1 MFTITD
7 ANVKALGASLTE
19 LVLVFI
25 SRACLCSMHW
35 CIINTARRAA
45 FGHGLVRCTLL
56 FSYLTIHSDHCA
68 FRCDLKLR
76 TSTKLLEPS
85 DDSTLGLSLK
95 LDFNPPDLGRDL
107 LTFLLPFFFMIM
119 TFWMKCI

>member
-1 MFTITD
+1 MFH
-7 ANVKALGASLTE
+7 ALVYHQYSPTCGVWTR
-19 LVLVFI
+19 I
-25 SRACLCSMHW
+25 
-35 CIINTARRAA
+35 
-45 FGHGLVRCTLL
+45 GTL
-56 FSYLTIHSDHCA
+56 HSPVQLPDNPLRPLR
-68 FRCDLKLR
+68 FQMFDLKLR